1 MGPTVGRFSRVGVLE
16 SVDNADLKSAGETR
30 AGSSPA
36 ADTKKTTGFGQ
47 SFFGVGLDAAGWFL
61 NFFVQHL
68 VFFVQKEY
76 NVEKTSKGM
85 SIWPERPPTSA
96 SAWTPT

>member
-36 ADTKKTTGFGQ
+36 ADTKTIPSIDVGGIVSRFRR
-47 SFFGVGLDAAGWFL
+47 SFAG
-61 NFFVQHL
+61 
-68 VFFVQKEY
+68 
-76 NVEKTSKGM
+76 
-85 SIWPERPPTSA
+85 R
-96 SAWTPT
+96 

>member
-36 ADTKKTTGFGQ
+36 ADTKAKILSTNVGRIFALYF
-47 SFFGVGLDAAGWFL
+47 SFFSLPFS
-61 NFFVQHL
+61 FFSCIDRI
-68 VFFVQKEY
+68 F
-76 NVEKTSKGM
+76 
-85 SIWPERPPTSA
+85 
-96 SAWTPT
+96 